1 VTDQLPDVAAFEAL
15 FASHG
20 ARMKSVACNMLG
32 NRTDAEDAVQEA
44 FLKAF
49 RHRRSFRRGAQLW
62 TWVFRILLNTCYDMG
77 RRRAVR
83 GTEEAID
90 EATPL
95 PVPRSDHAIRFQLR
109 RALADLSPIYREV
122 FLLCEVEGYTHR
134 EAGEILDIPE
144 GTSKGRLFEA
154 RRRLQETLRDSNL
167 SRVTS

>member
-20 ARMKSVACNMLG
+20 ARMKSVAWNMLG

-95 PVPRSDHAIRFQLR
+95 PVPRSDQAIRFQLR

>member
-1 VTDQLPDVAAFEAL
+1 MTDQLPDVAAFEAL

-20 ARMKSVACNMLG
+20 ARMKSVAYNMLG

-49 RHRRSFRRGAQLW
+49 RHRHSFRRGAQLW

-83 GTEEAID
+83 GTEEPID
-90 EATPL
+90 EATPPL
-95 PVPRSDHAIRFQLR
+95 MARSDHATRFQLR

-154 RRRLQETLRDSNL
+154 RRRLQEALRGPNL

>member
-32 NRTDAEDAVQEA
+32 NRIDAEDAVQEA

-49 RHRRSFRRGAQLW
+49 RQRHSFRRGAQLW

-77 RRRAVR
+77 RRRTVR
-83 GTEEAID
+83 GIEEAID

-95 PVPRSDHAIRFQLR
+95 PAAHTDHAIRFQLR
-109 RALADLSPIYREV
+109 RALAGLSPIYREV

-154 RRRLQETLRDSNL
+154 RRQLQLALRGS
-167 SRVTS
+167 SISKVTS

>member
-1 VTDQLPDVAAFEAL
+1 MTDQLPDVAAFEAL

-20 ARMKSVACNMLG
+20 ARMKSVAYNMLG
-32 NRTDAEDAVQEA
+32 NRPDAEDAVQEA

-49 RHRRSFRRGAQLW
+49 RHRHSFRRGAQLW
-62 TWVFRILLNTCYDMG
+62 TWLFRILLNTCYDMG

-83 GTEEAID
+83 GTEEVVD

-95 PVPRSDHAIRFQLR
+95 PVARSDHATRFQLR

-122 FLLCEVEGYTHR
+122 FVLCEVEGYTHR

-154 RRRLQETLRDSNL
+154 RRQLQEALRGPNI